1 MMVVG
6 VVDVSS
12 SIVVLG
18 VGEED
23 ASDLDVALGN

>member
-18 VGEED
+18 VREED
-23 ASDLDVALGN
+23 ASDLDVAFGN